1 MERGEKAWEAVKH
14 SEKFKEKMAMKM
26 TGPSRMSANVLSK
39 ECGIGQPTLSRW
51 LREAKVPVMAR
62 KKKPTGSKRWT
73 PEEKLRVVLAAA
85 AAGDTGLGE
94 LLRRE
99 GLHDTDL
106 ERFREEV
113 QGAVVAGMRTAARG
127 ESPDAK
133 RVKELEKEL
142 RRKEKALAETA
153 AILVL
158 RKKLS
163 AFFSA
168 AEEGDTNEETDK

>member
-1 MERGEKAWEAVKH
+1 MKH
-14 SEKFKEKMAMKM
+14 SEKFKEKMVAKM
-26 TGPSRMSANVLSK
+26 MGPSRMSANALSK
-39 ECGIGQPTLSRW
+39 ECGVGQPTLSKW
-51 LREAKVPVMAR
+51 LRDAKVSVVAR
-62 KKKPTGSKRWT
+62 KKPTGNKRWT

-85 AAGDTGLGE
+85 AAGDAGLGE
-94 LLRRE
+94 CLRRE
-99 GLHDTDL
+99 GLHEADL

-113 QGAVVAGMRTAARG
+113 REAVAHGMRPTPRG
-127 ESPDAK
+127 ESADAR

-142 RRKEKALAETA
+142 QRKEKALAETA

-168 AEEGDTNEETDK
+168 GEEGDTSEETDK

>member
-1 MERGEKAWEAVKH
+1 MKH
-14 SEKFKEKMAMKM
+14 SEKFKEKMVAKM
-26 TGPSRMSANVLSK
+26 TGPSRMSANALSK
-39 ECGIGQPTLSRW
+39 ECGVGQPTLSKW
-51 LREAKVPVMAR
+51 LRDAKVPAMA
-62 KKKPTGSKRWT
+62 KKKPSGSKRWT

-85 AAGDTGLGE
+85 AAGDSGLGE

-99 GLHDTDL
+99 GLHESDL
-106 ERFREEV
+106 ERFREEI
-113 QGAVVAGMRTAARG
+113 QGAVVAGMRPPPRG
-127 ESPDAK
+127 ESADAR

-158 RKKLS
+158 RKKLN

-168 AEEGDTNEETDK
+168 AEEGDTNEASDK

>member
-1 MERGEKAWEAVKH
+1 VKH
-14 SEKFKEKMAMKM
+14 SEKFKEKMVAKM
-26 TGPSRMSANVLSK
+26 TGPSRMSANALSK
-39 ECGIGQPTLSRW
+39 ECGVGQPTLSKW
-51 LREAKVPVMAR
+51 LRDARVPAMAKT
-62 KKKPTGSKRWT
+62 KPSGSKRWT

-85 AAGDTGLGE
+85 AAGDSGLGA

-99 GLHDTDL
+99 GLHESDL
-106 ERFREEV
+106 ERLREEI
-113 QGAVVAGMRTAARG
+113 QGAVVAGMRPAPRG
-127 ESPDAK
+127 ESADAK

-168 AEEGDTNEETDK
+168 AEEGDTNEENDK

>member
-1 MERGEKAWEAVKH
+1 MAERGESPGDGQEEEA
-14 SEKFKEKMAMKM
+14 
-26 TGPSRMSANVLSK
+26 N
-39 ECGIGQPTLSRW
+39 
-51 LREAKVPVMAR
+51 REQALDA
-62 KKKPTGSKRWT
+62 GG
-73 PEEKLRVVLAAA
+73 EARVVLPAA

-142 RRKEKALAETA
+142 RRKEKALAEIA

>member
-1 MERGEKAWEAVKH
+1 MKH
-14 SEKFKEKMAMKM
+14 SEKFKAKMVSKM
-26 TGPSRMSANVLSK
+26 MGPARMSAHALSK
-39 ECGIGQPTLSRW
+39 ECGVAQPTLSKW
-51 LREAKVPVMAR
+51 LREAKVPDMASR
-62 KKKPTGSKRWT
+62 KVTGSRRWA

-85 AAGDTGLGE
+85 AAGEGGVGE
-94 LLRRE
+94 LMRRE
-99 GLHDTDL
+99 GLHEADL

-113 QGAVVAGMRTAARG
+113 HGAVVSGMRPASRG
-127 ESPDAK
+127 GSPDAK
-133 RVKELEKEL
+133 RVKELEREL

-168 AEEGDTNEETDK
+168 GEEGDTNEETDK